1 MAFRTNRISIED
13 SNISSG
19 SLGAKINKYRELR
32 NLSQKELGVLC
43 GFKASGADT
52 RIAQYEKQKRSPSDK
67 VLDDIS
73 KALGLSRY
81 ALYETDV
88 VPVEQMYHILFDLED
103 FHGLIP
109 VMIDGKIYLTFE
121 EDRKEYKEKI
131 KPFLE
136 KWYDTREI
144 TNEELAKASEE
155 RSREIS
161 NEYTL
166 FRGAYPLE
174 NKNTFEHYRDIKKME
189 ELQKEMD
196 ELNAKIHSA
205 EEERKI
211 KQATDKMKPV
221 VLNEYK
227 PIEKASDFCF
237 ILLRALE
244 AGLII
249 EWHDKEGGLHFYDAD
264 RTFTQEFSFKTS
276 NILSTR
282 ETKTAFTEISCAIET
297 LEQQYE
303 VMIEKRITSIKNE
316 LWLDYYFHTQV
327 LNMFCFVHKVWSDM
341 CLLAETKR
349 NKSIPDSEKVIKEEA
364 FRKMITGDN
373 DLILQK
379 PFTF

>member
-1 MAFRTNRISIED
+1 MAFHKNTISQED
-13 SNISSG
+13 SNVPQG
-19 SLGAKINKYRELR
+19 SIGSKINKFRELR

-43 GFKASGADT
+43 GFKASGADA
-52 RIAQYEKQKRSPSDK
+52 RIVQYEKMKRVPSKETLED
-67 VLDDIS
+67 VS
-73 KALGLSRY
+73 KALGISKY
-81 ALYETDV
+81 ALYDLDLA
-88 VPVEQMYHILFDLED
+88 PVEQMFQLFFDLSYL
-103 FHGLIP
+103 HGLVP
-109 VMIDGKIYLTFE
+109 VMVDDKIYLGFE
-121 EDRKEYKEKI
+121 NDDKEYEDKI
-131 KPFLE
+131 EPFL
-136 KWYDTREI
+136 KQWYDARLMLEETLAEASTDEEKEI
-144 TNEELAKASEE
+144 NNDFALWCAEYPYGQKAQFG
-155 RSREIS
+155 
-161 NEYTL
+161 N
-166 FRGAYPLE
+166 
-174 NKNTFEHYRDIKKME
+174 YRDIKKME

-211 KQATDKMKPV
+211 KQAIDKMKPV

-244 AGLII
+244 AGLVI
-249 EWHDKEGGLHFYDAD
+249 EWHDKERGVLFYDAD

-316 LWLDYYFHTQV
+316 LWLDYYFHTKV
-327 LNMFCFVHKVWSDM
+327 LDMFCFVHKVWSDM